1 MVVEAASLAPGTRLN
16 GIFAID
22 RRLAVGGMGEVYRGH
37 VIETDDPV
45 AIKVLRPDLAD
56 GGMGLALF
64 RKEAKALHV
73 LNHEAIIRYYVFSHD
88 PDIGRNYLAMEFVD
102 GPPLSEFLKRGPLS
116 VDKTLILQRRLAA
129 ALHEAHRHG
138 IIHRDVSPDNILVPN
153 GDTGRAKIIDFG
165 IARTKD
171 GGQNATL
178 IGGGFAGK
186 YNYVSPEQLGMFDGD
201 VTAKSDMY
209 SLGIVLAECLLG
221 RPLDLGGSHLEVIE
235 KRRVVPELGAVD
247 SRVRPLLVHLLQ
259 PDPRDRPESMAAVAA
274 WRPAATPGSEAAGAA
289 SSDSQY
295 RFATN
300 GPADAGQASKPSA
313 GGRLATAAAILV
325 PMLITGLLLAALW
338 QFKFPAE
345 PSANPVERIA
355 RFVKDYSGGD
365 CFYVKT
371 ITVGEK
377 QTILEGFG
385 LSNAPLDTLKSKFVR
400 EFGFEADIRF
410 HLVNAPQCG
419 ALDFLSRL
427 GRQSGPTPHLDVNT
441 ASLKD
446 GLALTG
452 TIADFG
458 AGNVALMLVA
468 DDGEFI
474 PLTDR
479 LEPEGNRKSFEVGF
493 RPTDTRPPQPQLL
506 IALVSEA
513 RLAALQT
520 NGRADQVFA
529 GVLTEAQRTRQTIKA
544 DVMYFK
550 L

>member
-129 ALHEAHRHG
+129 ALHEAHRRG

-165 IARTKD
+165 IARTED

-247 SRVRPLLVHLLQ
+247 SRVRPLLVQLLQ
-259 PDPRDRPESMAAVAA
+259 PDPKDRPESMAVVAA
-274 WRPAATPGSEAAGAA
+274 WRPAAAPGSEAATAMT
-289 SSDSQY
+289 SDSQY
-295 RFATN
+295 RFVATE
-300 GPADAGQASKPSA
+300 PADAAPASKPSA

-325 PMLITGLLLAALW
+325 PMLATGLVLAALW
-338 QFKFPAE
+338 QFKFPVE
-345 PSANPVERIA
+345 PSADPAERIA
-355 RFVKDYSGGD
+355 RFVKDYAGGD
-365 CFYVKT
+365 CFFVKPVA
-371 ITVGEK
+371 VGEK
-377 QTILEGFG
+377 QAILEGFG
-385 LSNAPLDTLKSKFVR
+385 VSSAPFDTLKSEFVR
-400 EFGFEADIRF
+400 EFGFEASIRF
-410 HLVNAPQCG
+410 RLMNASQCG
-419 ALDFLSRL
+419 ALNFLSRL
-427 GRQSGPTPHLDVNT
+427 GRQSGPPPHLDVN
-441 ASLKD
+441 AESLVN
-446 GLALTG
+446 GIALTG
-452 TIADFG
+452 SVADFKG
-458 AGNVALMLVA
+458 GNVALMLVA

-479 LEPEGNRKSFEVGF
+479 LMPDGNKKSFEAKL
-493 RPTDTRPPQPQLL
+493 RPSDDRPAQPQLL
-506 IALVSEA
+506 IVLVSDMP
-513 RLAALQT
+513 LAALQST
-520 NGRADQVFA
+520 GKADQILAAVMN
-529 GVLTEAQRTRQTIKA
+529 EAQRTRQEIKA
-544 DVMYFK
+544 EAVYFK